1 MAHPAFY
8 SNENL
13 YTKEEYNK
21 HIENGYL
28 TDEDGQGHWVV
39 NGKKLRMK
47 LKPNINPTKQG
58 VRIQFK
64 LAESESEMDSSE
76 MEKRHSIL

>member
-39 NGKKLRMK
+39 NG
-47 LKPNINPTKQG
+47 TKQNS
-58 VRIQFK
+58 VKEENKIATHVLWRWN
-64 LAESESEMDSSE
+64 SEY
-76 MEKRHSIL
+76 